1 MPYNNNTNSLVGGH
15 IDMFASDNAGVILRL
30 VLYRGEVYRLPEAWR
45 NIRVRSGLAWVTFA
59 GQDTVLAC
67 GEEAG
72 FGRGKDS
79 AVVSGL
85 GHAPL
90 VLEILGEERRGSY
103 AVLGSA
109 VNPAWGIDRQPCI

>member
-1 MPYNNNTNSLVGGH
+1 
-15 IDMFASDNAGVILRL
+15 MFASDYVGVILRL

-45 NIRVRSGLAWVTFA
+45 KIRIRSGLAWLTFA

-72 FGRGKDS
+72 FGPGKDFALVS
-79 AVVSGL
+79 AL

-90 VLEILGEERRGSY
+90 VLEILGEERRGAY
-103 AVLGSA
+103 AILARRSTR
-109 VNPAWGIDRQPCI
+109 PWGIDRQTYI